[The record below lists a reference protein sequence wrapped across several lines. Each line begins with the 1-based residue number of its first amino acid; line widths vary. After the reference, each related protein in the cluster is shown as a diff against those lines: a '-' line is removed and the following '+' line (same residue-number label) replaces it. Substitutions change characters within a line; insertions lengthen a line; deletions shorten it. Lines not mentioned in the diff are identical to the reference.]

1 MKSPITT
8 LLLLSPLLTTASPLP
23 TASNIARETVNQI
36 LALISEFFPIGDTLA
51 AAQDLI
57 GGADELF
64 ADALGYDITQSDLLS
79 GECGDVVVI
88 FARGTDEPGN
98 VGALAGTLVNFK
110 ILSNWIVLQ
119 KEYFLLN

>member
-1 MKSPITT
+1 MKFPIAT
-8 LLLLSPLLTTASPLP
+8 LLLIPVLPLTTASPLP
-23 TASNIARETVNQI
+23 TPSISPRETVNQI

-64 ADALGYDITQSDLLS
+64 ANALGYDITQSDLTS

-98 VGALAGTLVNFK
+98 VGALAGM
-110 ILSNWIVLQ
+110 
-119 KEYFLLN
+119 YFENLLGRFCVTAFS